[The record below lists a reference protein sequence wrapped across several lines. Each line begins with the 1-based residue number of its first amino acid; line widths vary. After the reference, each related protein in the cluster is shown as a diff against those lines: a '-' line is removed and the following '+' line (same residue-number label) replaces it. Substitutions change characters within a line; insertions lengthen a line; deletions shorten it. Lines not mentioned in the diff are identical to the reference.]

1 MCDIQAEYY
10 MEQVEWIALD
20 SGPGVEQGLIS
31 YLLCLNRYLV
41 KTRTATMDAKAADL
55 FFDICI
61 REMILYWQLKGKKSM
76 IVKIMIETLITIRA
90 DYMENF

>member
-61 REMILYWQLKGKKSM
+61 REMILYSILRKK
-76 IVKIMIETLITIRA
+76 IYDR
-90 DYMENF
+90 ENYDRSDKNDWPDMDNL